1 MVYMEIVICLVIGFL
16 VQGGLHIWTKY
27 MGYEMD
33 RKYHRI
39 GYLGSLAIWLV
50 AFLRFDVSWTGL
62 VLALVCS
69 VLLTTSLIDMKYKE
83 LPDEYNLVIA
93 LLGGCFVLMY
103 IDYWERLLF
112 GGLIAFL
119 IYFVL
124 MAITGS
130 MGAGDVKMSFG
141 IGLFIGI
148 ILLPKWF
155 IYTFLFGSIF
165 AIILVIIKKKKKE
178 DVFPFGPFMA
188 LSAIY
193 LILFQI

>member
-1 MVYMEIVICLVIGFL
+1 M
-16 VQGGLHIWTKY
+16 QGGLHIWTKY

-33 RKYHRI
+33 RKFHLI

>member
-1 MVYMEIVICLVIGFL
+1 VVYMEIIICLVIGFL

-33 RKYHRI
+33 RKFHLI

>member
-1 MVYMEIVICLVIGFL
+1 MVYMEIIICLVIGFL

-33 RKYHRI
+33 RKFHLI